1 MESQGSALKNLEI
14 QLSQLATLVSE
25 KIQRPFPSNTEK
37 NPKEHLKAIALRSG
51 KELNEPYA
59 DQSEQQ
65 VNKGKNV
72 EIPYKLSEDKE
83 VKKKEEK
90 NIEKL
95 TLFPVTITFPQK
107 LKRENLDNQFSKF
120 LEILEQIHI
129 NIPFTDTL
137 LQMPSYAKFLKEI
150 LSSSFTI
157 PCTLGGIYFE
167 KALCDSVALIN
178 LMQFSIFR
186 KLNLGEMKDIGVSLQ
201 LADQST
207 KKPKG
212 IIKNVLIRVDKFIF
226 PVDFI
231 VLEMKECPDEPIIL
245 GRPFLAT
252 GQEEKLIEVLKVH
265 KGALG
270 WTIKDI
276 KGINPAVCM
285 HKILMEDS
293 YKPIVQPQRRLN
305 LAMQEVV
312 KKEIVKLLVADNI
325 IRRCVPEEEMNK
337 ILYHCHDGAIGGHY
351 AANRTAFKVLEAEFF
366 WQTLFKDAR
375 AYVAQGNRCQRKG
388 NITKRDE
395 ILLQS
400 IQVNEL
406 EEMSRLRLFPGKLK
420 SRWTGP
426 YNVTNVTPYGA
437 IEIQQKN
444 GGDKFTVTIQPG
456 HLMKA
461 STKTESP
468 TQEQLH
474 GDRCA

>member
-1 MESQGSALKNLEI
+1 MESQGSALKFLEM
-14 QLSQLATLVSE
+14 QLSQLTTLVSE
-25 KIQRPFPSNTEK
+25 KIQRPLPSNTEK

-72 EIPYKLSEDKE
+72 EIPSKLSEDKE

-95 TLFPVTITFPQK
+95 TPFPVTITFPQK

-120 LEILEQIHI
+120 LEILEQIRI

-150 LSSSFTI
+150 LSSKRKLEEVSVVMLTEKCNGSFTI

-167 KALCDSVALIN
+167 KALYDSGALIN
-178 LMQFSIFR
+178 LMPFSIFR
-186 KLNLGEMKDIGVSLQ
+186 KLNLGEMKDICVSLQ

-212 IIKNVLIRVDKFIF
+212 IIENVFIRVDKFIF
-226 PVDFI
+226 PIDFI
-231 VLEMKECPDEPIIL
+231 VLEMKECPDEPTIL

-252 GQEEKLIEVLKVH
+252 DEFKDEQLIPDSMERCLAKSSTIQDDDPIIRRKAKILEKDSEEEEMQLEQVQPKIELKVLLSHLKYVYLVEELFSVIISSSLTAGQEEKLIEVLKVH

-270 WTIKDI
+270 WTIEDI
-276 KGINPAVCM
+276 KGINPAVCT
-285 HKILMEDS
+285 HKILMEDN

-312 KKEIVKLLVADNI
+312 KKEIVKLLVADNS
-325 IRRCVPEEEMNK
+325 
-337 ILYHCHDGAIGGHY
+337 
-351 AANRTAFKVLEAEFF
+351 LEDVC
-366 WQTLFKDAR
+366 LK
-375 AYVAQGNRCQRKG
+375 
-388 NITKRDE
+388 KR
-395 ILLQS
+395 
-400 IQVNEL
+400 
-406 EEMSRLRLFPGKLK
+406 
-420 SRWTGP
+420 
-426 YNVTNVTPYGA
+426 
-437 IEIQQKN
+437 
-444 GGDKFTVTIQPG
+444 
-456 HLMKA
+456 
-461 STKTESP
+461 
-468 TQEQLH
+468 
-474 GDRCA
+474 